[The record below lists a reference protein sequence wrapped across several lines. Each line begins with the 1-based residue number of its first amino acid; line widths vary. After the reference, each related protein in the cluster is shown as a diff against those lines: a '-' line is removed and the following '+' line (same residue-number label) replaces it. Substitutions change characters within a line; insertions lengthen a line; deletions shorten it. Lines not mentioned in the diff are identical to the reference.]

1 MMRLAE
7 INNIDHLNI
16 CAKELNSLGPDTEK
30 EFLGIGETL
39 NKLAN
44 ICFGMTDDGLKL
56 ASVSNFNT
64 VGATAEKQSFI
75 EETRAIF
82 AEVTSHVAKSMES
95 LSEGGQLLQELS
107 ERIRRLRG
115 PIQALYSIGKTF
127 RVLGIGIKVESSREK
142 SSTHGFQLLAEEVAA
157 IALLVQNNCR
167 FCIDKA
173 NVVER
178 DINCSQQALSGGN
191 KYDNNAEEAIYNILT
206 ALEDVGAKSE
216 ILAAGIQERSAEMV
230 QGISEVVMAMQFHDI
245 TRQQLE
251 NVAKSLVDIN
261 AKIGASSSGNSG
273 QSDTVKEQDVLEV
286 YTVLS
291 IQAAHLN
298 SIYEQVLYAGRQI
311 ETGLGKTM
319 GQAQIQAGDART
331 LLSLEGHTGSR
342 SVVLSLEK
350 EIDNIVH
357 SLNKALAVVR
367 HAAEISREVYNNVSE
382 IGGFVSKIEKIA
394 FDVKI
399 LAINAMAEAS
409 KTGGSGRTLIV
420 LAKELSTL
428 SQETREGAAHSIEM
442 LQNIIEGTEQ
452 QLEFSAN
459 LDQNRA
465 GVDAMIERAR
475 ALAGTILSSM
485 QEVARLAQ
493 KMDNDN
499 RDLASRIVK
508 LIPGIKFTRVMGDR
522 IDRNWQL
529 ICQMINHIEEE
540 FPQFLEKSS
549 EVKEMMETLAKQYV
563 MDRERTIH
571 AQITGGTSA
580 AAAAGGDV
588 DLFGDDDFELFD
600 DNLGDAQQAGAAGDK
615 GEQFDDNV
623 ELF

>member
-1 MMRLAE
+1 
-7 INNIDHLNI
+7 
-16 CAKELNSLGPDTEK
+16 
-30 EFLGIGETL
+30 
-39 NKLAN
+39 
-44 ICFGMTDDGLKL
+44 
-56 ASVSNFNT
+56 
-64 VGATAEKQSFI
+64 
-75 EETRAIF
+75 
-82 AEVTSHVAKSMES
+82 
-95 LSEGGQLLQELS
+95 
-107 ERIRRLRG
+107 
-115 PIQALYSIGKTF
+115 
-127 RVLGIGIKVESSREK
+127 
-142 SSTHGFQLLAEEVAA
+142 
-157 IALLVQNNCR
+157 
-167 FCIDKA
+167 
-173 NVVER
+173 
-178 DINCSQQALSGGN
+178 
-191 KYDNNAEEAIYNILT
+191 
-206 ALEDVGAKSE
+206 
-216 ILAAGIQERSAEMV
+216 
-230 QGISEVVMAMQFHDI
+230 
-245 TRQQLE
+245 
-251 NVAKSLVDIN
+251 
-261 AKIGASSSGNSG
+261 
-273 QSDTVKEQDVLEV
+273 
-286 YTVLS
+286 
-291 IQAAHLN
+291 
-298 SIYEQVLYAGRQI
+298 
-311 ETGLGKTM
+311 
-319 GQAQIQAGDART
+319 
-331 LLSLEGHTGSR
+331 
-342 SVVLSLEK
+342 
-350 EIDNIVH
+350 
-357 SLNKALAVVR
+357 
-367 HAAEISREVYNNVSE
+367 
-382 IGGFVSKIEKIA
+382 
-394 FDVKI
+394 
-399 LAINAMAEAS
+399 MAEAS

-508 LIPGIKFTRVMGDR
+508 LIPGIKFTHVMGDR

-571 AQITGGTSA
+571 AQITGGTSD